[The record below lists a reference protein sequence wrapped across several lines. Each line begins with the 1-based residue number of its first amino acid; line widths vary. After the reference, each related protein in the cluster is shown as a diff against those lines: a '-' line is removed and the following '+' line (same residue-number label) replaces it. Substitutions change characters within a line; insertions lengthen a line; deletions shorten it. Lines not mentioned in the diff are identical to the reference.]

1 MDRRAAEQIVPMLTE
16 AAAKIA
22 GTIDVF
28 RARASEDQ
36 VKAYSQAVGNVVFAI
51 DGLVR
56 PIITEHPDLHP

>member
-1 MDRRAAEQIVPMLTE
+1 MLTE